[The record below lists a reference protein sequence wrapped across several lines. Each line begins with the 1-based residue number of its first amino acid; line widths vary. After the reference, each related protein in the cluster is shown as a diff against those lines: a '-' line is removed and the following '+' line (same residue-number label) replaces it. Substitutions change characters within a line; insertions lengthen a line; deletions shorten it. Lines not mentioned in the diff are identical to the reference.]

1 MSHKIADVVTGCNIA
16 WIKVQTG
23 TEAVEMLANKSL
35 DIGCIGSPACSLSAL
50 SRRDDFISV
59 CRSAPIAAALMTSYD
74 VDLQVISIQY
84 APQIN
89 GMPACTMRHY
99 CAQGGALGH

>member
-1 MSHKIADVVTGCNIA
+1 MSHKIADVVTGCNVA

-35 DIGCIGSPACSLSAL
+35 DIGCIGSPACSLSAFE
-50 SRRDDFISV
+50 SSCDFISL
-59 CRSAPIAAALMTSYD
+59 CRSAPIAAALMTSYEA
-74 VDLQVISIQY
+74 DLQVISIQY

-89 GMPACTMRHY
+89 GVPGCTMHHY